1 MNSAPIRLTAAS
13 LLLSASFG
21 ASVAHAA
28 GVAAGT
34 QIANTATAT
43 YDSGA
48 ASVSIQSNTVT
59 VRVDELL
66 NVAVSSL
73 SANPTAAAAGTTVL
87 TYQITNTGN
96 GPESFDLSADPA
108 VSGNSFDPAL
118 QSIAYDTNGNG
129 VYDPGTDIILA
140 TGAPTPAIA
149 PDNALTVFVL
159 TTLPGT
165 ATDGQTG
172 QVRLTAT
179 STTGSGTPG
188 TVFTGQGAGG
198 GDAVVGASTAL
209 DDALAT
215 EIARL
220 AAVNLTKS
228 ATILD
233 PFGTQQPVP
242 GAIVTYSLLAMVSG
256 AGMASNLNVTDVIPV
271 GTTYQPNTLTL
282 DGSALS
288 DGVDGDAGQ
297 ASSAGIAVNLGALAG
312 GTSKTVAFK
321 VKIN

>member
-1 MNSAPIRLTAAS
+1 M
-13 LLLSASFG
+13 
-21 ASVAHAA
+21 V
-28 GVAAGT
+28 
-34 QIANTATAT
+34 
-43 YDSGA
+43 
-48 ASVSIQSNTVT
+48 
-59 VRVDELL
+59 
-66 NVAVSSL
+66 
-73 SANPTAAAAGTTVL
+73 
-87 TYQITNTGN
+87 
-96 GPESFDLSADPA
+96 
-108 VSGNSFDPAL
+108 

-129 VYDPGTDIILA
+129 VYDPGTDIVLT

-149 PDNALTVFVL
+149 PNNALTVFVL
-159 TTLPGT
+159 TTLPNT

-179 STTGSGTPG
+179 AATGSGTPG
-188 TVFTGQGAGG
+188 TVFAGQGAGG

-256 AGMASNLNVTDVIPV
+256 AGTATNLNITDVIPT
-271 GTTYQPNTLTL
+271 GTTYQIGTLTL
-282 DGSALS
+282 DGTPLS
-288 DGVDGDAGQ
+288 DATDSDTGQ
-297 ASSAGIAVNLGALAG
+297 ASAAGIAVGLGTLAG

>member
-1 MNSAPIRLTAAS
+1 MNSARFRLTAVS

-21 ASVAHAA
+21 ATAAHAA

-59 VRVDELL
+59 LRVDELL
-66 NVAVSSL
+66 NVAVTSL

-87 TYQITNTGN
+87 TFQITNTGN
-96 GPESFDLSADPA
+96 GSEGFDLTADPA
-108 VSGNSFDPAL
+108 VSGNTFNPAL
-118 QSIAYDTNGNG
+118 QSIAYDTDGDG
-129 VYDPGTDIILA
+129 VYTAGTDVILA

-149 PDNALTVFVL
+149 PDSSLIVFVL
-159 TTLPGT
+159 TTLPNT

-179 STTGSGTPG
+179 ATTGSGTPG
-188 TVFTGQGAGG
+188 TVFIGQGAGG

-242 GAIVTYSLLAMVSG
+242 GAVVTYSLLAMVSG
-256 AGMASNLNVTDVIPV
+256 AGMASNLNVTDVIPA
-271 GTTYQPNTLTL
+271 GTTYQPNSLTL
-282 DGSALS
+282 DGSPLS
-288 DGVDGDAGQ
+288 DASDGDAGQ
-297 ASSAGIAVNLGALAG
+297 ASAAGIAVGLGALAG